1 MVTSRRRVLDC
12 LLAQNIR
19 NATRHDF
26 VYISFDIRQSLPSLI
41 PYHLCT
47 FPSITMQFF
56 KSLPPIVNVHA
67 FKAAASSTLDRGRH
81 AFCSQLGDR
90 GCDPI
95 KDAIAHGADRFAAAF
110 ERDGKLALKFSEL
123 VASSKAAVQN
133 AFSSPANATAATTAR
148 QSVAHRLA
156 GLLEKIKD
164 PKVPKAS
171 PTIKAV
177 VDACPTWTKTSPL
190 VNPPSEASTLNAVV
204 VLGFVAVLA
213 IGASAYFVAGKKD
226 RKADED
232 NPRMY
237 EVVKEKPVF
246 ETVYA
251 DGADISKS
259 RDILPTILAFLSGMV
274 LTFHKTTTPGIGW
287 QAAFEVTSL
296 SYASFLIF
304 EAIFMVVLRLGESQ
318 HPATSTFLYALQLP
332 LSLFRSIIKEFET
345 YLCPVLIAVG
355 NMTALCPTGDE
366 EDEDEVFIYVG
377 ISSPYWFR
385 LYHKAL
391 ELITDTRNAIRSFA
405 CMIVGAVVVF
415 GLGCISPDLD
425 SAAIDVLFDLSG
437 FKGTDDTIYE
447 VDNANAMDV
456 NEIELTFDFPDL
468 RHVDDVKMADT
479 SGSYV
484 MAIGRLIGRIIDFL
498 ATPIVYLALED
509 IVQFQMCSPF

>member
-1 MVTSRRRVLDC
+1 
-12 LLAQNIR
+12 
-19 NATRHDF
+19 
-26 VYISFDIRQSLPSLI
+26 
-41 PYHLCT
+41 
-47 FPSITMQFF
+47 MQFF
-56 KSLPPIVNVHA
+56 KSLTPIVNVHA
-67 FKAAASSTLDRGRH
+67 FKAAASSILDRGRH

-95 KDAIAHGADRFAAAF
+95 KDAIAQGADRFAAAF

-123 VASSKAAVQN
+123 VASSKSAVQN

-177 VDACPTWTKTSPL
+177 VDVCPTWTKTSPL

-204 VLGFVAVLA
+204 VIGFVAVLA

-237 EVVKEKPVF
+237 EVVKETPVF
-246 ETVYA
+246 ETAYA
-251 DGADISKS
+251 DGVDISKS
-259 RDILPTILAFLSGMV
+259 RDTLPTILAFLSGMA
-274 LTFHKTTTPGIGW
+274 LTFHRTTTPGIGW
-287 QAAFEVTSL
+287 QAASEVTSL
-296 SYASFLIF
+296 SYASLLIF
-304 EAIFMVVLRLGESQ
+304 EAIFMVVLWLGESQ

-345 YLCPVLIAVG
+345 YLCP
-355 NMTALCPTGDE
+355 TGDE

-391 ELITDTRNAIRSFA
+391 ELTTDTRNAIRSFA
-405 CMIVGAVVVF
+405 CMIIGAVVVF

-425 SAAIDVLFDLSG
+425 SAAIDVLFDFSG
-437 FKGTDDTIYE
+437 FKGNNDTIYE
-447 VDNANAMDV
+447 VDNAMNVD
-456 NEIELTFDFPDL
+456 EIELIFDFPDQ
-468 RHVDDVKMADT
+468 RHVDDIKMTDT

-484 MAIGRLIGRIIDFL
+484 MAIGKLIGRILDFL

-509 IVQFQMCSPF
+509 IVQFQMCPPF